1 MCMKLENTE
10 NDPELVEL
18 QNQVLETVLV
28 EYEGV
33 RVQMFHRVKKVKL
46 TGEFLEVTEY
56 KTKEKEE
63 RKQVKIFQTREVL
76 E

>member
-1 MCMKLENTE
+1 MNLKNTE

-28 EYEGV
+28 EYEGE
-33 RVQMFHRVKKVKL
+33 RVQMFHRVNKVKL

-56 KTKEKEE
+56 KIKQNKKRGGEK
-63 RKQVKIFQTREVL
+63 VG
-76 E
+76 